1 MGEIY
6 KCCNNPQITYLAAIN
21 INISEKTIGSVDV
34 WRCAYCKKHFCEEK
48 QLGIDSITDIVGMP
62 RIEDDEKWAV
72 IVSKTQKGKDKWKL
86 SKLKKS
92 GVIKFETVDEKII
105 DLKLVDYK
113 IVDDFHSSFLV
124 EDHLNT
130 SVEIQDQRLKLK
142 VHVKSIDG
150 TQMAAKIVGEFTIEQ
165 NTFDFTAI
173 AFGRIGG
180 QNIGA
185 KLSEKI
191 ENELKELGYNV
202 DQVIDALQENLV
214 SGNLTVPDGLKRES
228 FVDD

>member
-1 MGEIY
+1 
-6 KCCNNPQITYLAAIN
+6 
-21 INISEKTIGSVDV
+21 
-34 WRCAYCKKHFCEEK
+34 
-48 QLGIDSITDIVGMP
+48 
-62 RIEDDEKWAV
+62 
-72 IVSKTQKGKDKWKL
+72 
-86 SKLKKS
+86 
-92 GVIKFETVDEKII
+92 
-105 DLKLVDYK
+105 
-113 IVDDFHSSFLV
+113 
-124 EDHLNT
+124 
-130 SVEIQDQRLKLK
+130 LKLK

-150 TQMAAKIVGEFTIEQ
+150 TQMAAKIVGEFTIDQ

-191 ENELKELGYNV
+191 ENELKELGYDV